1 MGEGAK
7 LFMTMTSA
15 EDNEFTKKYDMYSN
29 MIYKLS
35 LAYLNNSSDCE
46 DVLQDVFIKLFGTSQ
61 KFKDQEHEK
70 SWLIRIAIN
79 SCIDKTRKNK
89 RQQALPLKEY
99 IFKTETNEKHMLA
112 ELVYQ
117 LPSKLKAS
125 VHLYYYEGYKVNEIS
140 KILGISCSAV
150 KMRLKRGREM
160 LKIQLE
166 DERHE

>member
-1 MGEGAK
+1 MR
-7 LFMTMTSA
+7 MTSA
-15 EDNEFTKKYDMYSN
+15 EDNEFTKKYDMYSD

-46 DVLQDVFIKLFGTSQ
+46 DVLQDVFIKLFGINK

-70 SWLIRIAIN
+70 SWLIRITIN
-79 SCIDKTRKNK
+79 NCIDKTRKNK
-89 RQQALPLKEY
+89 RQQTLPLKEY
-99 IFKTETNEKHMLA
+99 IFKTENKEKHVLA

-117 LPSKLKAS
+117 LPGKLKAPI
-125 VHLYYYEGYKVNEIS
+125 HLYYYEGYKVNEIS
-140 KILGISCSAV
+140 RILGISSSAV

-166 DERHE
+166 DE